1 MITITNRLTNLYNKL
16 LSLSDKT
23 NYENNEI
30 VESEELENYGLY
42 NDAITNSAISNSSNQ
57 DTNIPN
63 ISDDSNSNISLSS
76 IESIEDNIDFYINE
90 LKDKGYTIIP
100 NVYNNEEINTYWD
113 EFNLWRQKVQ
123 DLDYLHNI
131 IDFNG
136 IFKHHQVGHQ
146 RFAWLARTN
155 QKILKI
161 FKKIWNTDELVCS
174 FDGCCYYPSDYIGMP
189 SYWTHSDQSSLKK
202 GVHCYQSFLSLTNNK
217 ERTLIIYEN
226 THNYHEEYFEIM
238 GIEEPK
244 DWNIIDQNYLMRCHY
259 DKEVILD
266 VKQGDL
272 VIWDSR
278 TFHQNTCG
286 PIESNEE
293 RLVQYLCY
301 LPKNN
306 IKNTEKEQKQR
317 QKFFDKKRT
326 TSHWPYPMNPV
337 PEQPNFYNYY
347 YPDQPIYIDYNS
359 LPPPVLDDLLPEI
372 KKLL

>member
-155 QKILKI
+155 QKILKNL
-161 FKKIWNTDELVCS
+161 KKILNTDELLFS
-174 FDGCCYYPSDYIGMP
+174 LYLFIYY
-189 SYWTHSDQSSLKK
+189 
-202 GVHCYQSFLSLTNNK
+202 N
-217 ERTLIIYEN
+217 
-226 THNYHEEYFEIM
+226 
-238 GIEEPK
+238 
-244 DWNIIDQNYLMRCHY
+244 
-259 DKEVILD
+259 
-266 VKQGDL
+266 
-272 VIWDSR
+272 
-278 TFHQNTCG
+278 
-286 PIESNEE
+286 
-293 RLVQYLCY
+293 
-301 LPKNN
+301 
-306 IKNTEKEQKQR
+306 
-317 QKFFDKKRT
+317 
-326 TSHWPYPMNPV
+326 
-337 PEQPNFYNYY
+337 
-347 YPDQPIYIDYNS
+347 
-359 LPPPVLDDLLPEI
+359 
-372 KKLL
+372 

>member
-23 NYENNEI
+23 NYENNETLH
-30 VESEELENYGLY
+30 SEELENYRFH
-42 NDAITNSAISNSSNQ
+42 NDAITNSVISNSSNQ
-57 DTNIPN
+57 DTSIPN
-63 ISDDSNSNISLSS
+63 ISDDSSISLSS

-90 LKDKGYTIIP
+90 LKDKGYTVIP
-100 NVYNNEEINTYWD
+100 NVYNNDEINTYWN
-113 EFNLWRQKVQ
+113 EFNLWREKVQ
-123 DLDYLHNI
+123 DLDHLHNI

-136 IFKHHQVGHQ
+136 IFKHHRVGHQ

-155 QKILKI
+155 PKILKI

-189 SYWTHSDQSSLKK
+189 SYWTHTDQSSLKK

-286 PIESNEE
+286 PIDSNEE

-359 LPPPVLDDLLPEI
+359 LPPPHLDDLLPEI